1 MEEFINLLKEYGPY
15 ISLPVL
21 VAGLTQVI
29 KNSFSSI
36 KTKAWGV
43 RVLPLVPIVLGIMGG
58 FLLPLASV
66 SDKVLV
72 GGALGQLS
80 TLIYEAVTKTF
91 AIKVRT
97 KE

>member
-1 MEEFINLLKEYGPY
+1 MEEIINLLKEYGPY

-29 KNSFSSI
+29 KNSFKVFKKKS
-36 KTKAWGV
+36 WGV
-43 RVLPLVPIVLGIMGG
+43 RVLPLVPIILGVLGG
-58 FLLPLASV
+58 FLLPLESF

-80 TLIYEAVTKTF
+80 TLIYETVTKTF
-91 AIKVRT
+91 AVKV
-97 KE
+97 KVEE